1 MTPSTTG
8 QGTSRRRSGARV
20 PPALRVIASD
30 TAKIQRID
38 HLFVTQPDISNDWR
52 THIRVERYIKK
63 ESGEA
68 VSYEWYVEQAESFLR
83 RRAAQDALRD
93 GLANKVA
100 LAAEASNKD
109 LSNQIAAIVDAK
121 LATDPKQGRDVGA
134 GQEEG

>member
-1 MTPSTTG
+1 MSPKRLPLLNNDTFDDWTRDFEKT
-8 QGTSRRRSGARV
+8 QRRV

-63 ESGEA
+63 ESGEV

-100 LAAEASNKD
+100 LGACPTTLCVWRN
-109 LSNQIAAIVDAK
+109 LPY
-121 LATDPKQGRDVGA
+121 LTLPDVA
-134 GQEEG
+134 GLTLYI